1 MVRPSGPSMAAVVV
15 ISLVF
20 VSVSET
26 SEVEPD
32 IVVEAE
38 AE

>member
-1 MVRPSGPSMAAVVV
+1 MVEPSIAWVVV

-20 VSVSET
+20 ASVSET
-26 SEVEPD
+26 SEVEAD
-32 IVVEAE
+32 IVVETE

>member
-1 MVRPSGPSMAAVVV
+1 MVGPSGPSMAGV
-15 ISLVF
+15 IVA
-20 VSVSET
+20 SVSET